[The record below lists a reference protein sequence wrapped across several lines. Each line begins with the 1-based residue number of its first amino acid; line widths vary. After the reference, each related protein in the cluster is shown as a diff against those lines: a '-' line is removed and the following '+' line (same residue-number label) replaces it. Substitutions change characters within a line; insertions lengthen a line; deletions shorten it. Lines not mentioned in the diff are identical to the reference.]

1 MQERAKG
8 VSLVEAVEDLKRRTL
23 ASLSSE
29 MAKLVYLSSTRDYL
43 TGRYYHDGLAFRFTG
58 ELAELAVG
66 FCHHELFERM
76 VTSPLG
82 DLVRELEVFI
92 RSQHAKPPE
101 VLDTWRKLQPY
112 RMLVPQ
118 DSDSISK
125 EFFFSNVRIAL
136 AILESRLEKTLPQ
149 DQQSASPRQ

>member
-1 MQERAKG
+1 MEQRAKEI
-8 VSLVEAVEDLKRRTL
+8 SLVEAVEDLKSRTL
-23 ASLSSE
+23 ASFSTE

-58 ELAELAVG
+58 GLAEVAVG

-76 VTSPLG
+76 VASPLG

-92 RSQHAKPPE
+92 RSQHAMPSE
-101 VLDTWRKLQPY
+101 VLDAWKKLQPY

-118 DSDSISK
+118 SSNPIPR
-125 EFFFSNVRIAL
+125 ELFFSNIRIAL
-136 AILESRLEKTLPQ
+136 AIVECRLEQAPQ
-149 DQQSASPRQ
+149 EQQSALPRQ